1 MENLSQLHLLG
12 AAAILLLML
21 VLGALSGRR
30 VKNAAD
36 FATGGGSSGALLVA
50 GTITGTLVGGSS
62 TIGAAQLAFHYGFS
76 AWWFTLGGALGC
88 LILALGLAKP
98 LRAAGQGTIQQLIQK
113 EFGPAAGLLSSVL
126 ATLGLGLNIVSQL
139 LSANVLLAS
148 IFGFGPLLCTL
159 VSAACMAC
167 YVIFGGVRGT
177 GLLGIVK
184 TLLLSCSVLA
194 GGAIA
199 LSLAGGPAGL
209 LSSLPRRQYFSLF
222 ARGVGT
228 DLGAGLSV
236 MLGVISTQ
244 TYIQAVLS
252 GRSLRAAR
260 GGTLLSALMIPVI
273 GVGSILVGCYMQT
286 VFPAMDAGQALP
298 RFVIGNLPPFLGGI
312 VLGTLFL
319 AVVGTG
325 SGLALGLST
334 VVTNNLYKRFHPD
347 ADSRRC
353 LRFSR
358 GVILVT
364 LALAAA
370 FTFGNLRSA
379 ILTWGFL
386 SMGLRAAV
394 LLAPMCAA
402 LFFPGR
408 VRPPFA
414 CASSVFGVLATL
426 AGSLLSLPGDS
437 LFWGVGAGVLVLGL
451 GALPKSASGGE
462 AEG

>member
-12 AAAILLLML
+12 AAAVLVLML
-21 VLGALSGRR
+21 GLGACSGRR
-30 VKNAAD
+30 VKSAAD
-36 FATGGGSSGALLVA
+36 FDTGGGSGTLLVA

-88 LILALGLAKP
+88 LVLALVLAKP
-98 LRAAGQGTIQQLIQK
+98 LRTAGQGTIQQLLQK
-113 EFGPAAGLLSSVL
+113 EFGPAAGLLSSLL

-148 IFGFGPLLCTL
+148 IFGLAPLPCTL
-159 VSAACMAC
+159 ISAACMAC

-184 TLLLSCSVLA
+184 TVLLSLSVLA
-194 GGAIA
+194 GGCIA
-199 LSLAGGPAGL
+199 LSLSGGVAGMLAA
-209 LSSLPRRQYFSLF
+209 LPQQQYFSLF
-222 ARGVGT
+222 ARGVGV

-236 MLGVISTQ
+236 MLGVLSTQ

-260 GGTLLSALMIPVI
+260 GGALLSALLIPAI
-273 GVGSILVGCYMQT
+273 GAGSILMGCYMQLA
-286 VFPAMDAGQALP
+286 FPTMEAGEALP
-298 RFVIGNLPPFLGGI
+298 RFVIGNLPPLLGGI
-312 VLGTLFL
+312 VLGTLFF

-334 VVTNNLYKRFHPD
+334 VVTNNLYKRFCPE

-358 GVILVT
+358 GVILST
-364 LALAAA
+364 LALAAV

-379 ILTWGFL
+379 ILAWGFL

-394 LLAPMCAA
+394 LLAPLWAA

-408 VRPPFA
+408 VHPFFA
-414 CASSVFGVLATL
+414 CASSVLGVLATL
-426 AGSLLSLPGDS
+426 AGSLFSLPGDS
-437 LFWGVGAGVLVLGL
+437 LFWGMGASILTLAL
-451 GALPKSASGGE
+451 GALP
-462 AEG
+462 